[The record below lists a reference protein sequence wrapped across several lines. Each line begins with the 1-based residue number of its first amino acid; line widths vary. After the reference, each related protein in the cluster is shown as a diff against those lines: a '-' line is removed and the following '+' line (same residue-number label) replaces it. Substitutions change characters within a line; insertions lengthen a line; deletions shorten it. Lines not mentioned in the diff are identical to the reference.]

1 MTQLMATIL
10 YQYTMT
16 YDEIACHHCRSR
28 MVVHTRT
35 DQTWLFR
42 CWSCNADL
50 PREWMVFIESR
61 IFDRG
66 RSGMDTGGADSTES
80 DTCSPGNNEP
90 SESLQIV
97 ADGNDGAVE

>member
-1 MTQLMATIL
+1 MSDVDNVL
-10 YQYTMT
+10 YEYTMT
-16 YDEIACHHCRSR
+16 YPLRACKCGSR
-28 MVVHTRT
+28 MVRHVRT
-35 DQTWLFR
+35 DRLWWFACSVCKAEITRDKIVELDHGCF
-42 CWSCNADL
+42 A
-50 PREWMVFIESR
+50 
-61 IFDRG
+61 RG